1 MITRALVITP
11 GTHFT
16 LLSISAH
23 LSQSPSYLP
32 PGVIV
37 RTKLTLSASQS
48 EIVGGGETR
57 EGAGQGR
64 AGEVEVEV
72 GVGFIVI
79 RCLTTTTNFPAGIFW
94 IHRND

>member
-1 MITRALVITP
+1 MIMIMITTALVITP

-16 LLSISAH
+16 LLSISDH

-57 EGAGQGR
+57 EGAG
-64 AGEVEVEV
+64 EVEV

>member
-1 MITRALVITP
+1 MIMIMITTALVITP

-16 LLSISAH
+16 LLSISDH

-64 AGEVEVEV
+64 G
-72 GVGFIVI
+72 GGGGG
-79 RCLTTTTNFPAGIFW
+79 R
-94 IHRND
+94 IHCNTLPYYYY

>member
-1 MITRALVITP
+1 MIMITTALVTTP
-11 GTHFT
+11 GAHLA
-16 LLSISAH
+16 LLSISDH

-57 EGAGQGR
+57 EGAGLCGDQQEDVR
-64 AGEVEVEV
+64 
-72 GVGFIVI
+72 
-79 RCLTTTTNFPAGIFW
+79 R
-94 IHRND
+94 D